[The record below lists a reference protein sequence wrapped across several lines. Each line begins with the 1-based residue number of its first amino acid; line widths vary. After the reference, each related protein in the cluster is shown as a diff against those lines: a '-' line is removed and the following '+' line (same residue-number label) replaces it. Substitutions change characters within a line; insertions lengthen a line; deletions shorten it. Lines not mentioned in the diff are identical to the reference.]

1 MHAAET
7 NTPCPAPARA
17 RPPLPRR
24 ADDRP
29 YSPAATR
36 PLRLANLAQLE
47 LGRELVRRGGGWR
60 LELQGADTKTG
71 EPLELPFPDELVP
84 ALEAYLATWP
94 QLAQPRYVAASAA
107 LWLTHRGT
115 AISDIHAYN
124 NIVAHT
130 RKAFGQA
137 VNPHLFRDAAAP
149 RSPSTA
155 PSRCAWPHASW
166 AIAASP
172 PPSATTISRGPAR
185 PQAPGTSLHRLR
197 G

>member
-1 MHAAET
+1 MIALLAA
-7 NTPCPAPARA
+7 
-17 RPPLPRR
+17 
-24 ADDRP
+24 
-29 YSPAATR
+29 R

-84 ALEAYLATWP
+84 ALEAYLATWRP
-94 QLAQPRYVAASAA
+94 RLAQPRYVAASGA

-137 VNPHLFRDAAAP
+137 VNPHLFRDAAATTIALDRP
-149 RSPSTA
+149 EQVRMAARLLGHRSFATTERFYNLA
-155 PSRCAWPHASW
+155 RANEA
-166 AIAASP
+166 AIAWHE
-172 PPSATTISRGPAR
+172 TLVKIRGYR
-185 PQAPGTSLHRLR
+185 ETG
-197 G
+197 